1 MAARLVGI
9 REELSTALWKIM
21 QGERVEGDEKQVTN
35 MVNIQAIS
43 RAYLTM
49 QLSQSAENPSEKTE
63 RTNRYT
69 KLPRKA
75 LPSLR
80 YATAF
85 PHP

>member
-1 MAARLVGI
+1 MAASLVGI

-35 MVNIQAIS
+35 TVNIQAIS
-43 RAYLTM
+43 RPYLTM
-49 QLSQSAENPSEKTE
+49 QLSQNAKNPSEKTE
-63 RTNRYT
+63 RTKRYI
-69 KLPRKA
+69 KLQGEA